1 MCFFAGKSRRI
12 LRCDPP
18 FPSMIGTTA
27 QDLLKKLLVKDPH
40 RRLGSGPRGAEDIKA
55 HPFFKVDPERSFPLF
70 PLIVTLISFTCM
82 TVCFGQGLNW
92 TELAEKKV
100 PSPFKPELKNELD
113 VGNFAEEFTGMDP
126 VYSPASTPPSTDRL
140 FKVGPGSHLGKKNG
154 RVFAVTINKK
164 HLKRLFTHY
173 F

>member
-1 MCFFAGKSRRI
+1 MCFFAGKFRRI

-82 TVCFGQGLNW
+82 TVCFW
-92 TELAEKKV
+92 TGIKLDRIGREE
-100 PSPFKPELKNELD
+100 SPKS
-113 VGNFAEEFTGMDP
+113 VQTRAEERTGCGKLCRG
-126 VYSPASTPPSTDRL
+126 VYRDGPRL
-140 FKVGPGSHLGKKNG
+140 LSSQH
-154 RVFAVTINKK
+154 TTK
-164 HLKRLFTHY
+164 HRSSF
-173 F
+173 